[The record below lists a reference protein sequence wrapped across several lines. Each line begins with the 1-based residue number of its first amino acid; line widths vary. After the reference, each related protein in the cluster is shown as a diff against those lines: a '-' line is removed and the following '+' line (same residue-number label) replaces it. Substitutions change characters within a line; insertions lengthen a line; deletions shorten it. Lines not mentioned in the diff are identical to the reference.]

1 MAHNSKINWTRLSA
15 SPQLPTGTDGVFT
28 QIDLSA
34 YVDPLHSK
42 AFKIVKASMVLM
54 SETVPY
60 GVANPAV
67 TAGDYIPIGMQI
79 ATGTQTAILRPS
91 DGKVLYHNAAGFYR
105 DVDAGS
111 NYVFQEMDVTDIWPD
126 GYLAVVDT
134 LTAGVDPESTLG
146 ANFRVSF
153 SITGYQVAV
162 TSNQLASLL
171 VAQTQS

>member
-1 MAHNSKINWTRLSA
+1 MAHNSKKINWTRLSA
-15 SPQLPTGTDGVFT
+15 SPQLPTGTDGVFA

-42 AFKIVKASMVLM
+42 AFKIVEASIILT
-54 SETVPY
+54 SDAIPY

-67 TAGDYIPIGMQI
+67 TANDYVPIGMQI
-79 ATGTQTAILRPS
+79 ATGTQTTILRPS

-111 NYVFQEMDVTDIWPD
+111 NYVFQPWNTLDLWPD
-126 GYLAVVDT
+126 GYMAVVDT
-134 LTAGVDPESTLG
+134 LTAGVDVESTLG
-146 ANFRVSF
+146 ANFRMSYT
-153 SITGYQVAV
+153 ITGYQVTV

-171 VAQTQS
+171 VAQTA

>member
-1 MAHNSKINWTRLSA
+1 MAHNSKINWTRLAA
-15 SPQLPTGTDGVFT
+15 SPTLPSGTDGIFT

-54 SETVPY
+54 TYDVPY
-60 GVANPAV
+60 GITNPAV
-67 TAGDYIPIGMQI
+67 AEATYIPIGMQI
-79 ATGTQTAILRPS
+79 ATGTQTTILRPS
-91 DGKVLYHNAAGFYR
+91 NGKVIYHNAAGFYR
-105 DVDAGS
+105 DLDAGS
-111 NYVFQEMDVTDIWPD
+111 NYMFQEINVEDLWPD

-134 LTAGVDPESTLG
+134 LTAGVDNETSLG
-146 ANFRVSF
+146 ANFRISF
-153 SITGYQVAV
+153 SITGYQVSV